1 VTATFEPGQFVTVF
15 RSRLRDDVDP
25 RYDALDAELR
35 ARAHALGG
43 LVDVKSFAAE
53 DGERVT
59 VVTFE
64 DRESHERWASDAVH
78 RDAQRFG
85 RDGVYAAY
93 SIQVGECRSA
103 SSFDV
108 GGGPRRPGRT
118 SSSYSDPP
126 IDGD

>member
-1 VTATFEPGQFVTVF
+1 VTQPFCAGQVVTVF

-25 RYDALDAELR
+25 RYEALDAELR

-43 LVDVKSFAAE
+43 LVDVTSFTAE

-64 DRESHERWASDAVH
+64 DRASHERWANDAVH
-78 RDAQRFG
+78 RDAQRLG
-85 RDGVYAAY
+85 RESVYAAY
-93 SIQVGECRSA
+93 SIQVGECRHA

-108 GGGPRRPGRT
+108 RPPGATPSPRSTPA
-118 SSSYSDPP
+118 S
-126 IDGD
+126 